1 MLSGKKNKK
10 VFFSFLKAFFF
21 LNFDKGKIM
30 DTESKLEELKKLAEN
45 ASNPESAMRFWR
57 EYWDLYKWYY
67 G

>member
-1 MLSGKKNKK
+1 
-10 VFFSFLKAFFF
+10 
-21 LNFDKGKIM
+21 M